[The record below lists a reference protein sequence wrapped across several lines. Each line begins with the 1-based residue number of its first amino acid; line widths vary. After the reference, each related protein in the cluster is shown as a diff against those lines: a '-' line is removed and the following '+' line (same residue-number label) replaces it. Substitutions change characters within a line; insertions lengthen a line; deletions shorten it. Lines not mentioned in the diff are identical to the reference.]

1 MTAQQQPPIGG
12 FAPGR
17 IQLSLFIR
25 DYLTTNSDSY
35 AQQIH
40 TAYKTA
46 VLGMPR
52 RRGKGPR
59 KVSSYHS
66 FLGYMFMLRQLG
78 LVTYLRD
85 KAGEIESEEA
95 ENRPYLAPKHFIQA
109 VPEKLSDIA
118 WQNPHRAL
126 YG

>member
-1 MTAQQQPPIGG
+1 MVQPQRPQVGG

-17 IQLSLFIR
+17 IQLSIFIR
-25 DYLTTNSDSY
+25 DYLTTNLDSWAMEIY
-35 AQQIH
+35 

-46 VLGMPR
+46 VLAQPKH
-52 RRGKGPR
+52 RGKGHR
-59 KVSSYHS
+59 KVGSYQN
-66 FLGYMFMLRQLG
+66 FRDYMFMLRQLG

-85 KAGEIESEEA
+85 KAGEIETEDA
-95 ENRPYLAPKHFIQA
+95 ENRPYLVPKHFIQA
-109 VPEKLSDIA
+109 VPEKLSDPG

>member
-1 MTAQQQPPIGG
+1 MTQQPNIGG

-25 DYLTTNSDSY
+25 DYLTTNLDSY
-35 AQQIH
+35 AQQIY

-46 VLGMPR
+46 VLAQPKN
-52 RRGKGPR
+52 RGKGQR

-66 FLGYMFMLRQLG
+66 FLGYMFMLRKLG
-78 LVTYLRD
+78 LISYLRD
-85 KAGEIESEEA
+85 PEGEVESEAA
-95 ENRPYLAPKHFIQA
+95 EGRPYLAPKHFLQE
-109 VPEKLSDIA
+109 VPEKLSDPA

>member
-1 MTAQQQPPIGG
+1 MTPPQQPPIGG

-25 DYLTTNSDSY
+25 DYLTSNSDSY
-35 AQQIH
+35 AMQIY

-46 VLGMPR
+46 VLAQPKH
-52 RRGKGPR
+52 RGKGPR

-66 FLGYMFMLRQLG
+66 FLGHMFMLRQLG
-78 LVTYLRD
+78 LISYLRD
-85 KAGEIESEEA
+85 PAGEIESEEA
-95 ENRPYLAPKHFIQA
+95 ENRPYLAPKHFLQA

>member
-1 MTAQQQPPIGG
+1 MTQPQRPKVGG

-25 DYLTTNSDSY
+25 DYLTTNLDSY
-35 AQQIH
+35 AMEIY
-40 TAYKTA
+40 TAYKQA
-46 VLGMPR
+46 VLAQPKN
-52 RRGKGPR
+52 RGKGPR

-66 FLGYMFMLRQLG
+66 FLGYMFMLRRLG

-85 KAGEIESEEA
+85 TAGEVETEEA

-109 VPEKLSDIA
+109 VPEKLSDPG

>member
-1 MTAQQQPPIGG
+1 MAQQRPQIGG

-17 IQLSLFIR
+17 IQLSIFIR
-25 DYLTTNSDSY
+25 DYLTSNLDSWS
-35 AQQIH
+35 QEIH

-46 VLGMPR
+46 VLTQPKH
-52 RRGKGPR
+52 RGKGPR
-59 KVSSYHS
+59 KICSYHT
-66 FLGYMFMLRQLG
+66 FLGYMYMLRQLG

-85 KAGEIESEEA
+85 TSGEIESEEA
-95 ENRPYLAPKHFIQA
+95 ENRPYLAQKHFVQA
-109 VPEKLSDIA
+109 VPEKLSDPA